1 MNIVILVC
9 TPSNCC
15 SSSTTPIWNEEW
27 AQLLHEQA
35 AHWSKLG
42 WNQVLWDESR
52 YNASA
57 MAICY
62 NNLTSVQLQAV
73 KSLCYDQEKWDYDM
87 LKNFSLYCRE

>member
-15 SSSTTPIWNEEW
+15 PSFATPIWNEEW
-27 AQLLHEQA
+27 SELLPEQA

-42 WNQVLWDESR
+42 WNQVLWDKSR
-52 YNASA
+52 FNASA

-62 NNLTSVQLQAV
+62 NNLSSIQLDAVQ
-73 KSLCYDQEKWDYDM
+73 SLCYDQQKWDDDM
-87 LKNFSLYCRE
+87 LKEFSLYCSE